1 MSAPEYERPP
11 LIRASRTFSPRG
23 GEKALAP
30 RSGESRV
37 RGMNG
42 VLLRNLLL
50 FGRVLRGLGLD
61 VDPGRMID
69 LVTAIGFISI
79 GRRSDFYHAARGLL
93 VHRREDIA
101 LFDEAF
107 EVFWR
112 SRGRELTSLDL
123 RALGER
129 RRFRRPRFVPPPLR
143 EEPRSGGAEAA
154 PESDEPPLIQ
164 ATLTY
169 SEREVLRHKDF
180 SDLTE
185 EELQAVKRL
194 MAEIVWRVRER
205 RTRRRRPGRG
215 RLIDFRRTVRLN
227 LRYGGELLDW
237 AKREPKVK
245 PRPLVI
251 IADVSG
257 SMERYTRL
265 LLLFTYGLAK
275 ALEQKVEAFVFS
287 TRLTRITRQ
296 LKERDLE
303 RALREV
309 SRVVPDWSGG
319 TRIGEALRAFNFDWA
334 RRVLGRGALTLVISD
349 GWDCGDIGV
358 LRDEIARLQRTSRRL
373 IWLNPLL
380 GSPEYEPLTRGIQAA
395 LPYIDDFLP
404 VHNLASLEDLA
415 GHLTKLGEHRPERRQ
430 GSARRASRTAVAASQ

>member
-1 MSAPEYERPP
+1 
-11 LIRASRTFSPRG
+11 
-23 GEKALAP
+23 
-30 RSGESRV
+30 
-37 RGMNG
+37 MNG
-42 VLLRNLLL
+42 ALLRNLLL
-50 FGRVLRGLGLD
+50 FGRVLRSLGLD
-61 VDPGRMID
+61 VNPSRMID
-69 LVTAIGFISI
+69 LVTALDLISI
-79 GRRSDFYHAARGLL
+79 GQRADFYHATRSLL
-93 VHRREDIA
+93 VHRREDIP

-112 SRGRELTSLDL
+112 SRGSALTALDL

-129 RRFRRPRFVPPPLR
+129 RRFRRPRFVPPPLGEQSSR
-143 EEPRSGGAEAA
+143 PAESS
-154 PESDEPPLIQ
+154 PSDEPPLIQ

-180 SDLTE
+180 SELTA
-185 EELQAVKRL
+185 EELEAVKWL
-194 MAEIVWRVRER
+194 MAEIVWRIRER
-205 RTRRRRPGRG
+205 KTRRLQPGYG
-215 RLIDFRRTVRLN
+215 RLMDLRRTVRLN

-237 AKREPKVK
+237 AEREPKLK

-296 LKERDLE
+296 LKERNLD

-309 SRVVPDWSGG
+309 SRTVPDWSGG
-319 TRIGEALRAFNFDWA
+319 TRIGDALRTFNFKWG

-349 GWDCGDIGV
+349 GWDCGDAGV
-358 LRDEIARLQRTSRRL
+358 LRDEISRLQRNSRRL

-395 LPYIDDFLP
+395 LPFIDDFLP

-415 GHLTKLGEHRPERRQ
+415 EHLANLSEHRPERRQ
-430 GSARRASRTAVAASQ
+430 RAAATVPMRELLWKHT

>member
-1 MSAPEYERPP
+1 
-11 LIRASRTFSPRG
+11 
-23 GEKALAP
+23 
-30 RSGESRV
+30 
-37 RGMNG
+37 MNG
-42 VLLRNLLL
+42 ALLRNLLL
-50 FGRVLRGLGLD
+50 FGRVLRTLGLD
-61 VDPGRMID
+61 VNPGRMID
-69 LVTAIGFISI
+69 LVTALEFISI
-79 GRRSDFYHAARGLL
+79 GSRSDFYHAARGLL

-101 LFDEAF
+101 IFDEAF

-112 SRGRELTSLDL
+112 SRGRKLTSLDL

-129 RRFRRPRFVPPPLR
+129 RRFRRPRFVPPPLV
-143 EEPRSGGAEAA
+143 EESMASTSQSTNA
-154 PESDEPPLIQ
+154 SDEPPLIQ

-169 SEREVLRHKDF
+169 SEREVLRQKDF
-180 SDLTE
+180 SDLTA
-185 EELQAVKRL
+185 EELKAVQWL

-205 RTRRRRPGRG
+205 RTRRRRPGHG

-237 AKREPKVK
+237 AEREPKSK

-275 ALEQKVEAFVFS
+275 ALEQRVEAFVFS

-296 LKERDLE
+296 LKERNLD

-309 SRVVPDWSGG
+309 SHTVPDWSGG
-319 TRIGEALRAFNFDWA
+319 TRIGEALRTFNFEWG
-334 RRVLGRGALTLVISD
+334 RRVLGSGALTLVISD

-358 LRDEIARLQRTSRRL
+358 LREEIARLQRSSRRL

-380 GSPEYEPLTRGIQAA
+380 GSPEYQPLTRGIQAA
-395 LPYIDDFLP
+395 LPFIDDFLP

-415 GHLTKLGEHRPERRQ
+415 EHLANLTEHRPERRQ
-430 GSARRASRTAVAASQ
+430 VSIRSALPSPSSASRS